1 MSNVRVSKLKAWL
14 PYVLV
19 VGFAIGCLIAL
30 QADIARLPLR
40 QLMHAWDAL
49 AVAGALSLGNYAL
62 RSLRWRAYLA
72 RLGYPVPV
80 GVSAAIFVSGFAFT
94 LSPGKIGEMVRAR
107 YYAPLGVPLNAIAAA
122 FVVERVMDLLAMV
135 VLACLALATLG
146 HLQPVLWVV
155 FAGVVA
161 ALVGCVFW
169 PQLAAWVGAHWQLPI
184 APRLARVVATVAR
197 TFGNARALLHP
208 RVLAMGFILA
218 LIAWGA
224 EGIGFGILAS
234 VFEPQRLDP
243 LEATGIY
250 AAAVIVGGLSFLP
263 GGLGTTE
270 AAMTALLVARGFPL
284 SEAML
289 VTLLCRLLTLWF
301 AVLLGW
307 IAVFGLRPMQESVPR
322 WQ

>member
-1 MSNVRVSKLKAWL
+1 MSTVRASKLKAGL

-19 VGFAIGCLIAL
+19 VGFAMGCLIAL

-40 QLMHAWDAL
+40 QLLHAWDAL
-49 AVAGALSLGNYAL
+49 AIAGGLSLANYAL

-72 RLGYPVPV
+72 RLGYPVPM
-80 GVSAAIFVSGFAFT
+80 GLSAAIFVSGFAFT
-94 LSPGKIGEMVRAR
+94 LSPAKIGEMVRAR
-107 YYAPLGVPLNAIAAA
+107 YYAPLGVPLNATAAA
-122 FVVERVMDLLAMV
+122 FVVERVMDL
-135 VLACLALATLG
+135 LACLALATLG
-146 HLQPVLWVV
+146 HLQPVLWAM

-161 ALVGCVFW
+161 TLVGCAFW
-169 PQLAAWVGAHWQLPI
+169 PQLAAWAAARWQPQI
-184 APRLARVVATVAR
+184 APRLARVVTSVAR
-197 TFGNARALLHP
+197 TFGNARVLLNP
-208 RVLAMGFILA
+208 PVLTMGFILA
-218 LIAWGA
+218 LVAWGA

-243 LEATGIY
+243 LEATGLY

-307 IAVFGLRPMQESVPR
+307 IAVFGLRPRQEPVPR